1 MPANRPACN
10 RCYVKRNEAFAAH
23 LPWSVAEIRLHFLSF
38 CRHEKRKPWA
48 GCSSMQRI
56 DEEMFR
62 ILIRAGSVRRVTVE
76 PAPWNGK
83 TRWCVVIK
91 LGMDEGVIKSAREAV
106 RTWASLDT
114 AVKWLKACGVS
125 VVEVK
130 IG

>member
-1 MPANRPACN
+1 M
-10 RCYVKRNEAFAAH
+10 
-23 LPWSVAEIRLHFLSF
+23 
-38 CRHEKRKPWA
+38 
-48 GCSSMQRI
+48 
-56 DEEMFR
+56 
-62 ILIRAGSVRRVTVE
+62 TVE
-76 PAPWNGK
+76 PGALGCALHGNGK

-114 AVKWLKACGVS
+114 VAKWLKGCGVG